1 MSPAESR
8 TISPGTSCSIGIS
21 LKPWDW
27 SSPAGIAA
35 PRRLTLAVV
44 FTMAR
49 SFAAASLE
57 RCSWMNAVVI
67 ARITMTPMT
76 IAARMSPRK

>member
-1 MSPAESR
+1 ME
-8 TISPGTSCSIGIS
+8 IS
-21 LKPWDW
+21 LKPLDW
-27 SSPAGIAA
+27 FSPASGRA

-49 SFAAASLE
+49 NFAAASLE
-57 RCSWMNAVVI
+57 RCSWTKAVVMARMTMI
-67 ARITMTPMT
+67 AIT